1 MKPLIRSAIGLLA
14 ALYAVV
20 GYTALHPQVSDAY
33 RAYYITGTD
42 FMSPWQ
48 HRMLVP
54 LQGGKT
60 YGPDDPILAYDGW
73 YLRDDG
79 QRWNAGRS
87 ARFLFRVGDAGRPG
101 VPHAFTLHLTPR
113 SAQRTVW
120 RLNGREI
127 AAQRLDAPGTLRIAL
142 DGALLRDGENE
153 LSVSLPDARPVGNGN
168 LRMWAVRFDGLR
180 FD

>member
-1 MKPLIRSAIGLLA
+1 MKTLIRSAIGLLA
-14 ALYAVV
+14 AFYAVV
-20 GYTALHPQVSDAY
+20 GYTALHPRVSESY

-48 HRMLVP
+48 HKMLVP
-54 LQGGKT
+54 LQGGTT

-73 YLRDDG
+73 YLRDDK

-101 VPHAFTLHLTPR
+101 TTHTFTLHLTPR
-113 SAQRTVW
+113 GPQRTVW

-127 AAQRLDAPGTLRIAL
+127 GAHRLDAAGTLRLPL
-142 DGALLRDGENE
+142 DGALLHDGENE
-153 LSVSLPDARPVGNGN
+153 LSVTLPDARPVGKGN
-168 LRMWAVRFDGLR
+168 PRMWALRFDGLR